1 MLYSMDTILTVAR
14 RERFAV
20 GAFNVSTAEL
30 LRAVM
35 AAAERTASPVILA
48 IHPDELAFV
57 GDAFVE
63 MCREIALSASV
74 PVAIHLDHGTKMEQ
88 VLRAL
93 RCGFTSVMI
102 DASTLPFEENVRITR
117 EVVKLAHSVGI
128 SVEGELGTI
137 GQATNTFEQGHE
149 APLYT
154 EPGQAEE
161 FVRRTG
167 VDALAVA
174 IGTAHGLYPK
184 NLRPKLQLDRL
195 EAIAKRVDQPLVL
208 HGGSDNSE
216 DEIRQAITH
225 GIAKINISSDLKRA
239 FYVKMREV
247 LAREPEAFEPLKLLP
262 EAMEAAMDLVVYK
275 MELFGSVGK
284 GSRIR

>member
-1 MLYSMDTILTVAR
+1 MLYPMDKILTVAR
-14 RERFAV
+14 QERFAV

-30 LRAVM
+30 LRAVI

-48 IHPDELAFV
+48 IHPDELAFAGESFV
-57 GDAFVE
+57 G
-63 MCREIALSASV
+63 MCREVALSASV
-74 PVAIHLDHGTKMEQ
+74 PVAIHLDHGTKIEQ
-88 VLRAL
+88 LLRAL
-93 RCGFTSVMI
+93 KCGFTSVMI
-102 DASTLPFEENVRITR
+102 DASTLPFEENIRITR
-117 EVVKLAHSVGI
+117 EVVKLAHSVGV

-149 APLYT
+149 VPLYT
-154 EPGQAEE
+154 DPAQAEE
-161 FVRRTG
+161 FVRQTG

-174 IGTAHGLYPK
+174 IGTAHGLYPR

-195 EAIAKRVDQPLVL
+195 KAIAKRVDRPLVL

-216 DEIRQAITH
+216 EEIRQAITY

-247 LAREPEAFEPLKLLP
+247 LAREPEAFEPLTLLP
-262 EAMEAAMDLVVYK
+262 EAIEAAIDLVIHK

-284 GSRIR
+284 GRHIR